1 MSVFVETAAIMAGLD
16 ETDQHH
22 GSAAALLTPPDGS
35 SRIRRAHDAFETTRF
50 VSHRHPTPATA
61 P

>member
-1 MSVFVETAAIMAGLD
+1 MAGLD